1 MPHGLPLRTHNEWP
15 GKIGGLHLISF
26 PSLSA
31 GEDSKVLKSSGSLIT
46 RPQALPVSL
55 NRRTL
60 FDVTAINHLW
70 LPVNQRDTYWTVAI
84 GSGAVAGIVMAA
96 IIRSASGIPHGP
108 CGEVSGPLCW
118 LDVRNERVTFVM
130 ST

>member
-70 LPVNQRDTYWTVAI
+70 LPENQRDTYWTVAI
-84 GSGAVAGIVMAA
+84 GSGAVAGTATGIVMAA
-96 IIRSASGIPHGP
+96 IIRNACGILMGQVAKLA
-108 CGEVSGPLCW
+108 GRYVGSMY
-118 LDVRNERVTFVM
+118 V
-130 ST
+130 